1 MYLQFQIWFSHIRLL
16 FAAMSQAL
24 DSVLPETITRD
35 TPASGASTSL
45 RASSVVNVAEH
56 DIVEYDNDKF
66 SADKAYAMAKE
77 AVEKGEGNWGRTDIT
92 LLNPCL
98 K

>member
-1 MYLQFQIWFSHIRLL
+1 
-16 FAAMSQAL
+16 MSQAL
-24 DSVLPETITRD
+24 DSVLSETA
-35 TPASGASTSL
+35 PASGASTSL
-45 RASSVVNVAEH
+45 RASSVVDVAEDGTEH
-56 DIVEYDNDKF
+56 AIVEYDHDKF